1 MSFGL
6 LCIFMFEVNAKV
18 IVIGPS
24 GAGKSTFINAM
35 LGECSE
41 AKKTQMIEFKENYVD
56 IPGEYIEIRRFNY
69 IVIDMAIESS
79 LIIVIQDAT
88 SDRPSL
94 PAGFCAVFQ
103 KPVIGIINKIDL
115 KEANIDRAEK
125 FLIEAG
131 VIKGNIFAV
140 SSKTHEGIAEVK
152 RMIHKMI
159 RPMGQ

>member
-1 MSFGL
+1 M
-6 LCIFMFEVNAKV
+6 CEINARI

-24 GAGKSTFINAM
+24 GAGKSTFINAI
-35 LGECSE
+35 LGESNE
-41 AKKTQMIEFKENYVD
+41 ARKTQVIEFKENYVD

-69 IVIDMAIESS
+69 IVINMAIESS

-115 KEANIDRAEK
+115 KEAKIDRAEK

-131 VIKGNIFAV
+131 VLRENIFAV
-140 SSKTHEGIAEVK
+140 SAKTREGIVEVK
-152 RMIHKMI
+152 RMIKKLLCILKESH
-159 RPMGQ
+159 

>member
-1 MSFGL
+1 M
-6 LCIFMFEVNAKV
+6 CEINARI

-24 GAGKSTFINAM
+24 GAGKSTFINAI
-35 LGECSE
+35 LGEWSE

-69 IVIDMAIESS
+69 VVINMAIESS